1 MKRFFKNLNYIIFC
15 LFILVSTIGSFYTVS
30 ADEKSTDILKL
41 LEGKTAGVTTGTPQ
55 DQIVLDNISNAKLQY
70 YNNISDL
77 TLALKTKKVDFIVLS
92 SVNYYGLVQQNPEFG
107 YLDIP
112 LKTYDVGTIFP
123 MNENGEALRKQFN
136 QYISKLKESNQ
147 LEELQNQWLFSD
159 DYENIDIPESG
170 ENGILKMATS
180 NTFKP
185 FSFMLND
192 KNVGYDIA
200 VVSGFAQEYG
210 YGLQIENVDFAGTIS
225 GISTG
230 KYDLAANQ
238 ISYTEERAESV
249 LFSDFYYT
257 QQMVPIVNADDFPCS
272 YLITSSNES
281 TKNQNTLWTNIR
293 KTLIDE
299 NRWISIL
306 KGLLVTIEIT
316 VGAFIVANLFGCLF
330 CVFALSKNKLLS
342 LLNSIYVY
350 LMQGLPMIIILMM
363 FYYIVFAKSSIDS
376 IFIAILGLGLIF
388 GGYLSQLFEGGIR
401 GIDKGQWEAGLSSG
415 LTSFQ
420 TFQGIILPQVV
431 RNLLPGYFSNFI
443 SLLKSTSIVGYIAIT
458 DLTKVGDIIR
468 SNTFEAIVP
477 LCVVAFIYLI
487 LASLL
492 ILIMKWIQ
500 RNLFHKKGGV
510 QS

>member
-1 MKRFFKNLNYIIFC
+1 MNRFLHRFKYIVVC
-15 LFILVSTIGSFYTVS
+15 LFLLIGTIGSF
-30 ADEKSTDILKL
+30 STLNAEERPQDVLNL

-55 DQIVLDNISNAKLQY
+55 DQIVQDNISDAKLQY
-70 YNNISDL
+70 YNNVSDL

-92 SVNYYGLVQQNPEFG
+92 TVNYYGLVQQNPEFG
-107 YLDIP
+107 YLDIS

-123 MNENGEALRKQFN
+123 KNENGEALRKQFN
-136 QYISKLKESNQ
+136 QYIAKIKESKE
-147 LEELQNQWLFSD
+147 LEKIQNQWLFSD
-159 DYENIDIPESG
+159 EYENIDIPTDG

-192 KNVGYDIA
+192 QNVGFDIA
-200 VVSGFAQEYG
+200 IVAGFCKAYG

-225 GISTG
+225 GISTS

-238 ISYTEERAESV
+238 ISYTNERAESV

-257 QQMVPIVNADDFPCS
+257 QQMVPIVNAEEYES
-272 YLITSSNES
+272 TYLVTSSNQS
-281 TKNQNTLWTNIR
+281 TNQQNTIWTSIQ
-293 KTLIDE
+293 KTLVDE

-316 VGAFIVANLFGCLF
+316 VGAFLIANLFGILF
-330 CVFALSKNKLLS
+330 CAFSLTNHKFLKLI
-342 LLNSIYVY
+342 NSIYVY
-350 LMQGLPMIIILMM
+350 LMQGLPMIIILMIL
-363 FYYIVFAKSSIDS
+363 YYIIFAKSSMNS
-376 IFIAILGLGLIF
+376 IYIAILGLGMIF
-388 GGYLSQLFEGGIR
+388 GGYLSQLFEGGVK
-401 GIDKGQWEAGLSSG
+401 GIEKGQWEAGLSSG
-415 LTSFQ
+415 LTTFQ

-431 RNLLPGYFSNFI
+431 RNLLAGYFSNFI

-477 LCVVAFIYLI
+477 LCVVAIIYLI
-487 LASLL
+487 LASIL
-492 ILIMKWIQ
+492 ILIMKCIQ
-500 RNLFHKKGGV
+500 RKWINQKGGV

>member
-1 MKRFFKNLNYIIFC
+1 MKRLKYIVFSLLI
-15 LFILVSTIGSFYTVS
+15 IIGSFYTVS
-30 ADEKSTDILKL
+30 AEEQPSDTLKL

-55 DQIVLDNISNAKLQY
+55 DQIVQDNISDAKLQY
-70 YNNISDL
+70 YNNVSDL

-92 SVNYYGLVQQNPEFG
+92 TVNYYSLVQQNPEFG
-107 YLDIP
+107 YFNIP

-123 MNENGEALRKQFN
+123 KNENGEALRKQFN
-136 QYISKLKESNQ
+136 QYISFIKESKE
-147 LEELQNQWLFSD
+147 LEQIQDQWLFSD
-159 DYENIDIPESG
+159 EYANIDIPEDG
-170 ENGILKMATS
+170 KNGILKMATS

-192 KNVGYDIA
+192 QNVGFDIA
-200 VVSGFAQEYG
+200 IVAGFCKEYG

-257 QQMVPIVNADDFPCS
+257 QQMVPIVNADEYESS
-272 YLITSSNES
+272 YLMTSSNQ
-281 TKNQNTLWTNIR
+281 TKNNQNSIWLSIQ

-316 VGAFIVANLFGCLF
+316 FGAFLIANLFGILF
-330 CVFALSKNKLLS
+330 CVFSLTNNKILKF
-342 LLNSIYVY
+342 LNSIYVY
-350 LMQGLPMIIILMM
+350 LMQGLPMIIILMIL
-363 FYYIVFAKSSIDS
+363 YYIIFAKSSINS
-376 IFIAILGLGLIF
+376 IYIAIVGLGMIF

-401 GIDKGQWEAGLSSG
+401 GIEKGQWEAGLSSG
-415 LTSFQ
+415 LTLFQ

-431 RNLLPGYFSNFI
+431 RNLLKGYFSNFI

-477 LCVVAFIYLI
+477 LCVVAGIYLI
-487 LASLL
+487 LASVL
-492 ILIMKWIQ
+492 ILMMKCIQ
-500 RNLFHKKGGV
+500 RKLIYKRGGD
-510 QS
+510 QL

>member
-1 MKRFFKNLNYIIFC
+1 MKRFKYVVFSLLLLI
-15 LFILVSTIGSFYTVS
+15 SSFYT
-30 ADEKSTDILKL
+30 ATAEEQPQDALKL
-41 LEGKTAGVTTGTPQ
+41 LEGKKAGVTTGTPQ
-55 DQIVLDNISNAKLQY
+55 DQIVQDNISNAELQY
-70 YNNISDL
+70 YNNVSDL

-92 SVNYYGLVQQNPEFG
+92 TVNYYGLVQQNPEFG
-107 YLDIP
+107 YLNIP

-123 MNENGEALRKQFN
+123 MNENGESLRKQFN
-136 QYISKLKESNQ
+136 QYIAKIKESNE
-147 LEELQNQWLFSD
+147 LEQIQNEWLFSEE
-159 DYENIDIPESG
+159 YKNIDIPENG

-192 KNVGYDIA
+192 QNVGFDIA
-200 VVSGFAQEYG
+200 IVAGFCKEYG

-257 QQMVPIVNADDFPCS
+257 QQMVPIVNADEYESS
-272 YLITSSNES
+272 YLITSSNQTS
-281 TKNQNTLWTNIR
+281 NKQNTIWTSIQ
-293 KTLIDE
+293 KTLVDE

-306 KGLLVTIEIT
+306 KGLIVTIEIT
-316 VGAFIVANLFGCLF
+316 LGAFVIANIFGMLF
-330 CVFALSKNKLLS
+330 CAFSLTNNKLLNF
-342 LLNSIYVY
+342 LNSIYVY
-350 LMQGLPMIIILMM
+350 LMQGLPMIIILMI
-363 FYYIVFAKSSIDS
+363 FYYIIFAKSSMNS
-376 IFIAILGLGLIF
+376 IYIAILGLGMIF

-401 GIDKGQWEAGLSSG
+401 GIEKGQWEAGLSSG
-415 LTSFQ
+415 LTTFQ

-431 RNLLPGYFSNFI
+431 RNLLNGYFSNFI

-477 LCVVAFIYLI
+477 LCVVAIIYLV
-487 LASLL
+487 LASVL
-492 ILIMKWIQ
+492 ILIMKCIQ
-500 RNLFHKKGGV
+500 RKWVYKKGGV

>member
-1 MKRFFKNLNYIIFC
+1 MKIMKRFLNRLKYIFFC
-15 LFILVSTIGSFYTVS
+15 LFLLIGSFYSTV
-30 ADEKSTDILKL
+30 AEEQPTDALKL
-41 LEGKTAGVTTGTPQ
+41 LEGKKAGVTTGTPQ
-55 DQIVLDNISNAKLQY
+55 DQIVQDNISNAQLQY

-92 SVNYYGLVQQNPEFG
+92 TVNYFGLILQNPEFG
-107 YLDIP
+107 YLDIS

-123 MNENGEALRKQFN
+123 MNENGETLRKLFN
-136 QYISKLKESNQ
+136 QYISEIKESKKLQ
-147 LEELQNQWLFSD
+147 QLQNQWLFSD
-159 DYENIDIPESG
+159 EYQNIDIPEDG
-170 ENGILKMATS
+170 KNGVLKMATS

-192 KNVGYDIA
+192 QNVGFDIA
-200 VVSGFAQEYG
+200 IVAGFCMEYG
-210 YGLQIENVDFAGTIS
+210 YGLQIENVDFGGTIS

-238 ISYTEERAESV
+238 ISYTDERAESV

-257 QQMVPIVNADDFPCS
+257 QKMVPIVNAEEYDSS
-272 YLITSSNES
+272 YLITSSNQA
-281 TKNQNTLWTNIR
+281 TNNQNTLLTSIQ

-316 VGAFIVANLFGCLF
+316 LGAFVIANIFGIVF
-330 CVFALSKNKLLS
+330 CIFSITNNKFLKF
-342 LLNSIYVY
+342 LNFIYVY
-350 LMQGLPMIIILMM
+350 FMQGLPMIIILMIL
-363 FYYIVFAKSSIDS
+363 YYIVFAESSINS
-376 IFIAILGLGLIF
+376 NYIAILGLGMIF

-401 GIDKGQWEAGLSSG
+401 GIEKGQWEAGLSSG
-415 LTSFQ
+415 LTTFQ

-431 RNLLPGYFSNFI
+431 HNLLDGYFSNFI

-468 SNTFEAIVP
+468 SNTFEAIIP
-477 LCVVAFIYLI
+477 LCVVAIIYLF
-487 LASLL
+487 LASVL
-492 ILIMKWIQ
+492 IFIMKCIKRKWISQ
-500 RNLFHKKGGV
+500 KGGD

>member
-1 MKRFFKNLNYIIFC
+1 MKRLKYIVFSLLI
-15 LFILVSTIGSFYTVS
+15 LFGSFYTAS
-30 ADEKSTDILKL
+30 AEEQPSDTLKL

-55 DQIVLDNISNAKLQY
+55 DQIVQDNISDAKLQY
-70 YNNISDL
+70 YNNVSDL

-92 SVNYYGLVQQNPEFG
+92 TVNYYGLVQQNPEFG
-107 YLDIP
+107 YFNIP

-123 MNENGEALRKQFN
+123 KNENGEELRNEFN
-136 QYISKLKESNQ
+136 QYISLIKESKE
-147 LEELQNQWLFSD
+147 LEKIQNQWLFSEE
-159 DYENIDIPESG
+159 YENIDIPKEG
-170 ENGILKMATS
+170 KNGILKMATS

-192 KNVGYDIA
+192 QNVGFDIA
-200 VVSGFAQEYG
+200 IVAGFCKEYG

-257 QQMVPIVNADDFPCS
+257 QQMVPIVNADEYESS
-272 YLITSSNES
+272 YLITSSNQTT
-281 TKNQNTLWTNIR
+281 TKQNTLFSSIQ
-293 KTLIDE
+293 KTLVDE

-316 VGAFIVANLFGCLF
+316 IGAFLIANLFGILF
-330 CVFALSKNKLLS
+330 CIFS
-342 LLNSIYVY
+342 LTNNTFLKFLNSVYMY
-350 LMQGLPMIIILMM
+350 LMQGLPMIIILMIL
-363 FYYIVFAKSSIDS
+363 YYIIFVKSSLNS
-376 IFIAILGLGLIF
+376 IYIAIIGLGMIF

-401 GIDKGQWEAGLSSG
+401 GIEKGQWEAGLSSG
-415 LTSFQ
+415 LTKFQ

-431 RNLLPGYFSNFI
+431 RNLLTGYFSNFI

-477 LCVVAFIYLI
+477 LCVVAVIYLI
-487 LASLL
+487 LASIL
-492 ILIMKWIQ
+492 ILIMKCIQ
-500 RNLFHKKGGV
+500 RKLIYKKGGD

>member
-1 MKRFFKNLNYIIFC
+1 MNYFLNRLKSILYV
-15 LFILVSTIGSFYTVS
+15 LFLLIATIGSFYTVAAQEDTS
-30 ADEKSTDILKL
+30 DILDL

-55 DQIVLDNISNAKLQY
+55 DQVVQDNISNAKLQY

-92 SVNYYGLVQQNPEFG
+92 TVNYYGLVQQNPEFG
-107 YLDIP
+107 YFDVS

-123 MNENGEALRKQFN
+123 KNENGEALRKQFN
-136 QYISKLKESNQ
+136 QYISHIKESNE
-147 LEELQNQWLFSD
+147 LEKLQDQWLFSSE
-159 DYENIDIPESG
+159 YELIDIPEAG

-180 NTFKP
+180 NTLKP

-192 KNVGYDIA
+192 QNVGFDIA
-200 VVSGFAQEYG
+200 IVSGFCKEYG
-210 YGLQIENVDFAGTIS
+210 YGLQIENVDFSGAIS
-225 GISTG
+225 GIATG

-257 QQMVPIVNADDFPCS
+257 QQIVPIVNADDFQS
-272 YLITSSNES
+272 DALITVSNDS
-281 TKNQNTLWTNIR
+281 TNNQNTLWTNIR

-299 NRWISIL
+299 NRWLSIL
-306 KGLLVTIEIT
+306 KGLCVTIEIT
-316 VGAFIVANLFGCLF
+316 IGAFLIANLFGCLF
-330 CVFALSKNKLLS
+330 CAFALSKNPLLH
-342 LLNSIYVY
+342 LINSIYVY

-363 FYYIVFAKSSIDS
+363 LYYIVFAKSSINS
-376 IFIAILGLGLIF
+376 VLIAIIGLGMIF

-415 LTSFQ
+415 LTSSQ
-420 TFQGIILPQVV
+420 TFLGIILPQVV

-458 DLTKVGDIIR
+458 DLTKVSDIIR

-477 LCVVAFIYLI
+477 LCVVAMIYLI
-487 LASLL
+487 LASAL
-492 ILIMKWIQ
+492 ILIMKCIQSKWIV
-500 RNLFHKKGGV
+500 KKGGV
-510 QS
+510 

>member
-1 MKRFFKNLNYIIFC
+1 MNRFLYRFKYIAVC
-15 LFILVSTIGSFYTVS
+15 LFILIWTIGTF
-30 ADEKSTDILKL
+30 STLNAEEQPQDALKL

-55 DQIVLDNISNAKLQY
+55 DQIVEDNISNAELQY
-70 YNNISDL
+70 YNNVSDL

-92 SVNYYGLVQQNPEFG
+92 TVNYYGLVQQNPEFG
-107 YLDIP
+107 YLDIS

-123 MNENGEALRKQFN
+123 KNKNGEALRKQFN
-136 QYISKLKESNQ
+136 QYITEIKESKE
-147 LEELQNQWLFSD
+147 LEKIQNQWLFSD
-159 DYENIDIPESG
+159 EYENIDIPEDG
-170 ENGILKMATS
+170 ENGVLKMATS

-192 KNVGYDIA
+192 QNVGFDIA
-200 VVSGFAQEYG
+200 IVAGFCKAYG

-238 ISYTEERAESV
+238 ISYTDERAESV

-257 QQMVPIVNADDFPCS
+257 QQMVPIVNADEYESS
-272 YLITSSNES
+272 YLITSSNQ
-281 TKNQNTLWTNIR
+281 TTDNQNTIWTSIQ
-293 KTLIDE
+293 KTLVDE

-316 VGAFIVANLFGCLF
+316 LGAFVIANLFGILF
-330 CVFALSKNKLLS
+330 CIFSLTKNKLLNF
-342 LLNSIYVY
+342 LNSIYVY
-350 LMQGLPMIIILMM
+350 LMQGLPMIIILMIL
-363 FYYIVFAKSSIDS
+363 YYIIFAKSSMNS
-376 IFIAILGLGLIF
+376 IYIAILGLGMIF

-401 GIDKGQWEAGLSSG
+401 GIEKGQWEAGLSSG
-415 LTSFQ
+415 LTTFQ

-431 RNLLPGYFSNFI
+431 RNLLVGYFSNFI

-477 LCVVAFIYLI
+477 LCVVAIIYLI
-487 LASLL
+487 LAS
-492 ILIMKWIQ
+492 ILISIMKYIQRKWINQ
-500 RNLFHKKGGV
+500 KGGV